1 MRLSKIRSQVH
12 KAFLLTRFDGLCK
25 LKTAENLVNSLTTK
39 RLIRSLRAGSLRSAL
54 YAAVAISVTSGCD
67 RSQSGSP
74 SPPVDQWILDPP
86 LSVAAE
92 LAQSEAAD
100 DPGPRLFQHYC
111 AVCHGPE
118 GKGNG
123 QYYSDDLDP
132 VPADLTR
139 PEILGPVPDEHV
151 AKVIRKGSAGVG
163 KSALCPP
170 WGRVLSDDQ
179 IAAVVQHVSKLAV
192 PPAEP

>member
-1 MRLSKIRSQVH
+1 V
-12 KAFLLTRFDGLCK
+12 FLLTRFDGSLR

-39 RLIRSLRAGSLRSAL
+39 RLIRSLRSGSLRSVLCAV
-54 YAAVAISVTSGCD
+54 VAISVTSGCD
-67 RSQSGSP
+67 RSKPGPTSP
-74 SPPVDQWILDPP
+74 SADQWILDPP

-92 LAQSEAAD
+92 MAQSEAGD

-118 GKGNG
+118 GRGDG
-123 QYYSDDLDP
+123 QYYSDDLDC

-139 PEILGPVPDEHV
+139 PEILGPLPDDHV
-151 AKVIRKGSAGVG
+151 AKVIREGSAGVG

-170 WGRVLSDDQ
+170 WGRVLSDHQ
-179 IAAVVQHVSKLAV
+179 IAAVVRHVSKLAV
-192 PPAEP
+192 PSAEP